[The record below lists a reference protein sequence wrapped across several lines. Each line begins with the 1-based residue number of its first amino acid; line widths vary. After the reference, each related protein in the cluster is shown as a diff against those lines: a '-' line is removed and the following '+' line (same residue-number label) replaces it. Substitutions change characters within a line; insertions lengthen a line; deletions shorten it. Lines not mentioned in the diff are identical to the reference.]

1 MEKNQYIVALEIGSS
16 KIVGAIA
23 EKTPSGYLSVRH
35 LQEEK
40 HVNSVRYGIVQNVE
54 NIKTSINHILKNLE
68 EKIDGRVT
76 QVYMGVS
83 GRSLHSS
90 LSEVNRSVGSTE
102 AITRELIDRIIHE
115 ATSTPLRNYD
125 TVDIVPRAFYVDKVE
140 TPNPVGQFG
149 SSIKIKVNLIV
160 AKPALKLNLNRL
172 MTFGIPAKDYIV
184 TPLAVGEQILSDSDR
199 ELGCMLVDM
208 GAETT
213 TVAIYKGNALVYL
226 STLPLGGRNLT
237 RDVMNGMNVLE
248 ETAENVKKNINNP
261 LDPNNVT
268 IADIEGVNAPEAA
281 KYFSARAGEI
291 IANINQQIAD
301 AGLASDAI
309 QSIVLIGGGAHLGG
323 LRQKLEDTIKVR
335 VRMGQNPPML
345 NILNPDINRMEYIEV
360 FSLLAKAADM
370 IEDGETCVELNNY
383 EDVLIMN
390 TPRKSESPEPEFVDD
405 VPARK
410 PGKGD
415 KKGDK
420 KGGRKGGNTFFKSL
434 REKLNGL
441 MQEDD
446 ETAYDE

>member
-1 MEKNQYIVALEIGSS
+1 
-16 KIVGAIA
+16 
-23 EKTPSGYLSVRH
+23 
-35 LQEEK
+35 
-40 HVNSVRYGIVQNVE
+40 
-54 NIKTSINHILKNLE
+54 
-68 EKIDGRVT
+68 
-76 QVYMGVS
+76 
-83 GRSLHSS
+83 
-90 LSEVNRSVGSTE
+90 
-102 AITRELIDRIIHE
+102 
-115 ATSTPLRNYD
+115 
-125 TVDIVPRAFYVDKVE
+125 
-140 TPNPVGQFG
+140 
-149 SSIKIKVNLIV
+149 
-160 AKPALKLNLNRL
+160 
-172 MTFGIPAKDYIV
+172 MTFGISAKDYIV

-213 TVAIYKGNALVYL
+213 TVSIYKNKALIYL

-237 RDVMNGMNVLE
+237 NDIMIGKKVLE

-261 LDPNNVT
+261 LDPSNVSDVT
-268 IADIEGVNAPEAA
+268 IEGVNAREAA
-281 KYFSARAGEI
+281 NYISARTGEI
-291 IANINQQIAD
+291 IANINQQLAD
-301 AGLASDAI
+301 AGVSSDGI
-309 QSIVLIGGGAHLGG
+309 QSIVLIGGSAHLGG
-323 LRQKLEDTIKVR
+323 LQQKLEETIKIKVR
-335 VRMGQNPPML
+335 LGQNPPTL

-383 EDVLIMN
+383 EDALIMN
-390 TPRKSESPEPEFVDD
+390 NPRKSERPEPEFVDD

-446 ETAYDE
+446 ETAV

>member
-23 EKTPSGYLSVRH
+23 EKTSAGYLSVRH

-40 HVNSVRYGIVQNVE
+40 HLNSVRYGIVQNVE
-54 NIKTSINHILKNLE
+54 NIKNSVNRILRNLE
-68 EKIDGRVT
+68 GMVDGRIT

-83 GRSLHSS
+83 GRSLHSIV
-90 LSEVNRSVGSTE
+90 SEVNRSVGSTE
-102 AITRELIDRIIHE
+102 PITKELIDRIIQD
-115 ATSTPLRNYD
+115 ATSTPIRNHD

-213 TVAIYKGNALVYL
+213 TVTIYKNKALIYL

-237 RDVMNGMNVLE
+237 TDIMIGLKVLE

-261 LDPNNVT
+261 LDPSNVSDVT
-268 IADIEGVNAPEAA
+268 IEGVSAREAA
-281 KYFSARAGEI
+281 CYISARTGEI
-291 IANINQQIAD
+291 IANINQQLAD
-301 AGLASDAI
+301 AGVTSNDI

-323 LRQKLEDTIKVR
+323 LQQKMEETIKIKVR
-335 VRMGQNPPML
+335 LGQNPPTL
-345 NILNPDINRMEYIEV
+345 NILNPEINRMEYIEV
-360 FSLLAKAADM
+360 FSLLAQAAEM
-370 IEDGETCVELNNY
+370 IESGDTCIELNKY
-383 EDVLIMN
+383 EDGP
-390 TPRKSESPEPEFVDD
+390 TFESPNGPSPNYTEPERPVDRE
-405 VPARK
+405 PKSKK
-410 PGKGD
+410 P
-415 KKGDK
+415 KKPNRWK
-420 KGGRKGGNTFFKSL
+420 KWTDNLLSL
-434 REKLNGL
+434 
-441 MQEDD
+441 MSEDD
-446 ETAYDE
+446 ATDDEQ